1 MVSLDEPTGFRDYGK
16 HRRVAAD
23 PASNRYELA
32 TELNATRVPS
42 LIPLAHESVL
52 PFLSMPPHILRS
64 RAYEKVGT
72 LGMMGF
78 RFHPEAEEGAR
89 VTEEGLDWVSSGRYH
104 SS

>member
-1 MVSLDEPTGFRDYGK
+1 MVSLDDPPGCFADAK
-16 HRRVAAD
+16 QRRIASD
-23 PASNRYELA
+23 PASHRYDLA

-52 PFLSMPPHILRS
+52 PFLSMPPRILRS
-64 RAYEKVGT
+64 RAHEKVGT

-78 RFHPEAEEGAR
+78 RFIPETEEGGR
-89 VTEEGLDWVSSGRYH
+89 VQEEGLDWVSSGRYH